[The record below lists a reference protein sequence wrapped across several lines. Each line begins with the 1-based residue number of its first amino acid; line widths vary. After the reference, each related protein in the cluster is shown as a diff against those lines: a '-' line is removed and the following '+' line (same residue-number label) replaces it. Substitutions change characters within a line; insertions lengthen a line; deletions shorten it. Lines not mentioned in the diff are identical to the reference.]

1 VIDMAEPQ
9 RPDTPDTDQIPVQTD
24 TRAPEAARAEPNP
37 VAVADPNGPD
47 LTAPAP
53 RPASDS
59 PVGERAYKQV
69 RRTRFSG
76 MWVGVTVAAVVLLI
90 LLVFIIENGQRVDIS
105 FFGAHGHLPLG
116 VALLL
121 AAICGVLLVAVPGYG
136 RILQLRRALRRTTSG
151 TGVK

>member
-1 VIDMAEPQ
+1 MADPQ
-9 RPDTPDTDQIPVQTD
+9 RPDTPDADQIPVQTD
-24 TRAPEAARAEPNP
+24 RRAQEAATADPNP
-37 VAVADPNGPD
+37 VAVADPYGPD

-53 RPASDS
+53 RTAPDA
-59 PVGERAYKQV
+59 PVGEHAYRKV

-76 MWVGVTVAAVVLLI
+76 MWVGITAAAVVLLV

-105 FFGAHGHLPLG
+105 FFGAHGHLSLG

-121 AAICGVLLVAVPGYG
+121 AAIAGVLLVAVPGYG

-151 TGVK
+151 GRVQ